1 MPLTMVKPEDLASFV
16 GKSLEPSSWLL
27 IDQDRINAFADA
39 TNDHQFIH
47 VDPEKAESVFGS
59 TIAHGFL
66 TLSLTS
72 GLGEE
77 NALVVEGS
85 KMSLNYGL
93 DKIRFL
99 APVPVNSKIRMHSK
113 ILEVKEKKSWSV
125 LNQVRSHYGT
135 GRFRETCVYSRTT
148 WFMGNLSF

>member
-47 VDPEKAESVFGS
+47 VDPEKAESFFGS

-77 NALVVEGS
+77 NALVVERS

-113 ILEVKEKKSWSV
+113 ILEVKEKNPGQYLIKSEVTMELEGSEKPAFIAEQLGLWV
-125 LNQVRSHYGT
+125 T
-135 GRFRETCVYSRTT
+135 
-148 WFMGNLSF
+148 

>member
-1 MPLTMVKPEDLASFV
+1 MPLTIVKPEDLASFV

-47 VDPEKAESVFGS
+47 VDPEKAKPVFGS
-59 TIAHGFL
+59 RIAHGFL

-113 ILEVKEKKSWSV
+113 ILEVKEKNPGQYLIKSEVTMELEGSEKPAFIAEQLGLWV
-125 LNQVRSHYGT
+125 T
-135 GRFRETCVYSRTT
+135 
-148 WFMGNLSF
+148 